1 MNIGNLIATIG
12 VDARDLDK
20 GLGKARR
27 GFRNFGKETK
37 RLGKDLSIGLTAP
50 LAAIGATSFSVA
62 AGFEESMAKVKA
74 VSGATASEFAALESE
89 ALRLGSSTKFTASE
103 VSGLQL
109 EFAKLGF
116 SSDEI
121 NKVTASTLA
130 LAQASGSDLARSAEV
145 AGATLRGF
153 GMDADQTG
161 HLTDVM
167 ASSFSSTALD
177 MESFAESMK
186 FVAPVA
192 KAAGLSVEET
202 TGMLGSLAN
211 AGIKGSQAGT
221 ALRRI
226 ISELGATGGD
236 VSGAIG
242 DLASKGLNL
251 ADAKDEVGRS
261 AQSALLVLGKSTEQ
275 SAALAEQFR
284 NSDGAAQGMADTMG
298 NTATG
303 ALARMRSAIEGA
315 QIKIG
320 KALAPTVLKLTGFIE
335 RAAQAFTN
343 LSSGTQ
349 NLVIG
354 IGVAAAALGPI
365 LVILPTLASAFGVLT
380 GTVLPALGTAFTAV
394 AGAILSPIGLI
405 VLAVAGVV
413 AAFFYFWD
421 DIKEPLTNAINAVIS
436 LYNENEGLRIAIGIL
451 KTSAKNSFKAI
462 KTAVLGV
469 FDSFK
474 LFVSVV
480 KTAFTDGFEQAYNV
494 ATEGLANIAGDV
506 ADSGKEMYEGY
517 VDAVNNAKTKEP
529 VELVTVEDLDRA
541 KDRITS
547 LIPSL
552 PSLFGGGGGSG
563 GSSSATGTQTAQTV
577 QPISLGGSSGGNT
590 GGLLIPPEAAQE
602 SADAISNFNNEV
614 ATSID
619 LSSGIAAGFEDIG
632 NGIAGL
638 ATGTMTFKGFIG
650 SILQTL
656 GGLLQQI
663 GAGFISA
670 AVAAK
675 AFYASL
681 IANPVAAIAAGIAL
695 VAAGALIK
703 NLGAGMAED
712 PPQLAEGGIAF
723 GRSLVEV
730 GEYSGARANP
740 EVIAPLDKLQ
750 GMIQGGGQ
758 SVQVSGVLRGKDI
771 LLSSKRANRDLRAS
785 GTFPLLGIG

>member
-62 AGFEESMAKVKA
+62 AGFEQSMAKVKA

-192 KAAGLSVEET
+192 KAAGLSVEMT
-202 TGMLGSLAN
+202 AGMLGSLAN

-236 VSGAIG
+236 VSGAIA
-242 DLASKGLNL
+242 DLASKGLSL

-335 RAAQAFTN
+335 RAAQAFTS

-354 IGVAAAALGPI
+354 IGVAAAALGPM

-380 GTVLPALGTAFTAV
+380 GTVLPALGSAFATV

-405 VLAVAGVV
+405 VLAVAGLV

-421 DIKEPLTNAINAVIS
+421 DIKEPLTNAINAVIT
-436 LYNENEGLRIAIGIL
+436 LFNESEGLRIAIAVFKQAFVAAFTII
-451 KTSAKNSFKAI
+451 KQQVENVVSSFGLLFEAI
-462 KTAVLGV
+462 
-469 FDSFK
+469 
-474 LFVSVV
+474 
-480 KTAFTDGFEQAYNV
+480 KTAFTDGFAAAGKVLTDGFKDIVEDTAQA
-494 ATEGLANIAGDV
+494 GKDV
-506 ADSGKEMYEGY
+506 YEGF
-517 VDAVNNAKTKEP
+517 VDAIDDAKKKEP

-552 PSLFGGGGGSG
+552 PSLFGGGSG
-563 GSSSATGTQTAQTV
+563 ASSSATGTQTAQTV

-590 GGLLIPPEAAQE
+590 GGLLIPPEDAQE

-619 LSSGIAAGFEDIG
+619 LSSGIAASFEDIG

-650 SILQTL
+650 SVLQTL

-730 GEYSGARANP
+730 GEYSGVRANP

-771 LLSSKRANRDLRAS
+771 LLSSKRANRDLTAS
-785 GTFPLLGIG
+785 GSFPLLGIG

>member
-27 GFRNFGKETK
+27 GFRSFGKETK

-242 DLASKGLNL
+242 DLASKGLSL

-380 GTVLPALGTAFTAV
+380 GTVLPALGSAFATV

-405 VLAVAGVV
+405 VLAVAGLVT
-413 AAFFYFWD
+413 AFFYFWD

-436 LYNENEGLRIAIGIL
+436 LYNESEGLRIAIAIF
-451 KTSAKNSFKAI
+451 KQAFVAAFTIIKQQVENVVNSFGLLFKAI
-462 KTAVLGV
+462 
-469 FDSFK
+469 
-474 LFVSVV
+474 
-480 KTAFTDGFEQAYNV
+480 KTAFTDGFAAAGKVLTDGFKDIVEDTAQA
-494 ATEGLANIAGDV
+494 GKDV
-506 ADSGKEMYEGY
+506 YEGF
-517 VDAVNNAKTKEP
+517 VDAIDDAKTKEP

-541 KDRITS
+541 KKRITD
-547 LIPSL
+547 LIPTM
-552 PSLFGGGGGSG
+552 PSLFGGGGSG
-563 GSSSATGTQTAQTV
+563 GSGSATGTQPAQTA

-730 GEYSGARANP
+730 GEYSGVRANP

-771 LLSSKRANRDLRAS
+771 LLSSKRANRDLTAS
-785 GTFPLLGIG
+785 GSFPLLGIG

>member
-62 AGFEESMAKVKA
+62 AGFEQSMAKVKA

-192 KAAGLSVEET
+192 KAAGLSVEMT
-202 TGMLGSLAN
+202 AGMLGSLAN

-236 VSGAIG
+236 VSGAIA
-242 DLASKGLNL
+242 DLASKGLSL

-335 RAAQAFTN
+335 RAAQAFTS

-354 IGVAAAALGPI
+354 IGVAAAALGPM

-380 GTVLPALGTAFTAV
+380 GTVLPALGSAFATV

-405 VLAVAGVV
+405 VLAVAGLVT
-413 AAFFYFWD
+413 AFFYFWD

-436 LYNENEGLRIAIGIL
+436 LYNESEGLRIAIAVFKQAFVAAFTII
-451 KTSAKNSFKAI
+451 KQQVENVVSSFGLLFEAI
-462 KTAVLGV
+462 
-469 FDSFK
+469 
-474 LFVSVV
+474 
-480 KTAFTDGFEQAYNV
+480 KTAFTDGFAAAGKVLTDGFKDIVEDTAQA
-494 ATEGLANIAGDV
+494 GKDV
-506 ADSGKEMYEGY
+506 YEGF
-517 VDAVNNAKTKEP
+517 VDAIDDAKKKEP

-552 PSLFGGGGGSG
+552 PSLFGGGSG
-563 GSSSATGTQTAQTV
+563 ASSSATGTQTAQTV

-590 GGLLIPPEAAQE
+590 GGLLIPPEDAQE

-619 LSSGIAAGFEDIG
+619 LSSGIAASFEDIG

-730 GEYSGARANP
+730 GEYSGVRANP

-771 LLSSKRANRDLRAS
+771 LLSSKRANRDLTAS
-785 GTFPLLGIG
+785 GSFPLLGIG